1 MKKLSKKQ
9 NPTTKKK
16 VRKEKERPLSDIG
29 LRRLAYSDRLE
40 KGKSKKRYTH
50 WLSNPHIP
58 TAPQSKELEAFTDN
72 PNWRIFRIM
81 AEFIEGFEF
90 LDKLHNEVT
99 IFGSARATVEEECYQ
114 KAKKLGYLLG
124 KDGYTVITG
133 GGPGIMEAANWGAYE
148 AGAESVGLDISL
160 PTEQR
165 RNQFVTQAMG
175 FHYFFTRKVM
185 LSASAQ
191 AYIFFPGGFGTLD
204 ELTEMLALIQTG
216 KITREVPAIL
226 VCKDFW
232 EPMLKWVKT
241 TMYDEFR
248 YVSKKDLGL
257 MHLVDTPEEAMK
269 IIRTTRERPYGSERA
284 QTLAPMQ
291 TLTPGLKG
299 RGTVARKA
307 GRG

>member
-1 MKKLSKKQ
+1 M
-9 NPTTKKK
+9 KKK
-16 VRKEKERPLSDIG
+16 VKKEKERPLTDIG
-29 LRRLAYSDRLE
+29 MRRLAYSDRL
-40 KGKSKKRYTH
+40 KKSRSQKRYTH
-50 WLSNPHIP
+50 WLTNPHIP
-58 TAPQSKELEAFTDN
+58 AEPQTKELDAFTDN

-90 LDKLHNEVT
+90 LDKLQNEVT

-114 KAKKLGYLLG
+114 KAKRLGFLLG
-124 KDGYTVITG
+124 KAGYTVITG
-133 GGPGIMEAANWGAYE
+133 GGPGMMEAANWGAYE

-216 KITREVPAIL
+216 KTPRDVPVIM
-226 VCKDFW
+226 VCKGFW
-232 EPMLKWVKT
+232 EPLVAWVKT
-241 TMYDEFR
+241 TMFDECR
-248 YVSKKDLGL
+248 YVSKKDLAL
-257 MHLVDTPEEAMK
+257 MHVVDTPEEAMA
-269 IIRTTRERPYGSERA
+269 IIRMTHQRPYGSERA
-284 QTLAPMQ
+284 QTLAPVQ
-291 TLTPGLKG
+291 TLAMGQKA
-299 RGTVARKA
+299 RGTVQRKA